1 MMYLEIG
8 DVDQLSVLVLGQDC
22 DEGGPATAQVFLT
35 VHQLTLTGVQVRVW
49 L

>member
-22 DEGGPATAQVFLT
+22 DECGPATAQVFLT